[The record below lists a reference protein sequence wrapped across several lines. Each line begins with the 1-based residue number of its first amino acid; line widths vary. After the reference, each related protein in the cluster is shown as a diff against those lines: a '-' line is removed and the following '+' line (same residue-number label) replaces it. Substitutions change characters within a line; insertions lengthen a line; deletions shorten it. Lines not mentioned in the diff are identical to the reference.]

1 MTLMFV
7 YVLTLTILLFTQNAV
22 SFEGGNTNTY
32 NDVVQ
37 NINKISKLIKVINKS
52 PTKYEES
59 IRAIADTTH
68 MKNVFRQLH
77 LQADEFLGGNIDFSA
92 RLAADN
98 VTGVPFNGS
107 STESGMTTE
116 SVTIMQSTLQPA
128 PSISELCFNHSE
140 AVTQGLT
147 ERQPWAL
154 RSK

>member
-7 YVLTLTILLFTQNAV
+7 YVLTLTILVLAQNSA
-22 SFEGGNTNTY
+22 SFEGTNTNTY

-37 NINKISKLIKVINKS
+37 YVNKISKMVKVINNS
-52 PTKYEES
+52 PTKYEKS

-68 MKNVFRQLH
+68 MQNVFRQLH
-77 LQADEFLGGNIDFSA
+77 LQAGEFRGGNVDFSA
-92 RLAADN
+92 RLVADN
-98 VTGVPFNGS
+98 VTEVPLNGS

-116 SVTIMQSTLQPA
+116 SSTIMQSTIQPS

-140 AVTQGLT
+140 AVTQGLA

>member
-1 MTLMFV
+1 MFV
-7 YVLTLTILLFTQNAV
+7 YVLTLTILVFAQIVV
-22 SFEGGNTNTY
+22 SFEGTNTY

-37 NINKISKLIKVINKS
+37 NVNKISRMVKVINKS

-68 MKNVFRQLH
+68 MKNVFRQL
-77 LQADEFLGGNIDFSA
+77 QTDEFRGGNVDFSA

-98 VTGVPFNGS
+98 VTDVPFNGS

-116 SVTIMQSTLQPA
+116 SVTIMQSTLQPT

-147 ERQPWAL
+147 EGQPWAL